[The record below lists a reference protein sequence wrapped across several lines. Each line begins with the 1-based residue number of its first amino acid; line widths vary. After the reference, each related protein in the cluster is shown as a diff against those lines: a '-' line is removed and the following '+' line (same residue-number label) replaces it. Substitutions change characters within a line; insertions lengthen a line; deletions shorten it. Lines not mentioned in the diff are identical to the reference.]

1 LCLQHRSLKVIVL
14 KQYEAYA
21 KKGGTTISR
30 PFTVLGLF
38 L

>member
-1 LCLQHRSLKVIVL
+1 MCLQHRSSEVIVL
-14 KQYEAYA
+14 KHYEAYA

-30 PFTVLGLF
+30 PFIVLGLF